1 MRSPFFRSLNDM
13 LSRNN
18 RLIQS
23 FVVAEIP
30 AALLYLLCPV
40 LTIAVFAL
48 LGAIQ
53 DWWASGVLWMLV
65 IARSINVVVIKQ
77 RNVKGWKGP
86 DRWVMGSDPIIIR
99 GPALMPA
106 QKKISPM
113 FSTSSISRH
122 HITLEAAGL
131 VALADLSIVAVRT
144 ALTGTASPL
153 DVLLLAPGMH
163 QQQSAE
169 EVNRGEFPTTGAI
182 TTGYVFRVENPAT
195 VSYLQRIGRTGHL
208 VTARVSMNPS
218 RDASL
223 SRYDRLLQSLFV
235 TGVPATLLYLLSPV
249 LTVVVLALLGAIQDW
264 WGFWV
269 LGMLIAARVINVII
283 IRRRS
288 KDSKEWKG
296 APEEGEGDLLILL
309 SQDRWVRL
317 RGSLHDIKTVTAGE
331 WLRDQGTVESFFVAL
346 ATLLVYAAA
355 ALAGNASMMGSLLIA
370 CLLLCSAALLGLCN
384 SWTRCLQMYDC
395 IVWKE
400 GISERYQRR
409 LDMVEDLILASGK
422 SEWAFEMGLKRHVKS
437 EASVGFDS
445 ESCLSSPRHSIDEQK
460 C

>member
-1 MRSPFFRSLNDM
+1 
-13 LSRNN
+13 
-18 RLIQS
+18 
-23 FVVAEIP
+23 
-30 AALLYLLCPV
+30 
-40 LTIAVFAL
+40 
-48 LGAIQ
+48 
-53 DWWASGVLWMLV
+53 
-65 IARSINVVVIKQ
+65 
-77 RNVKGWKGP
+77 
-86 DRWVMGSDPIIIR
+86 
-99 GPALMPA
+99 
-106 QKKISPM
+106 M
-113 FSTSSISRH
+113 FSKLSISRH

-169 EVNRGEFPTTGAI
+169 EVNRGEFPTTGSI
-182 TTGYVFRVENPAT
+182 TNGYVFRVENPAT
-195 VSYLQRIGRTGHL
+195 VSYLQRIGRTGYL

-218 RDASL
+218 HDPTL
-223 SRYDRLLQSLFV
+223 SQYSRIVQSFFV
-235 TGVPATLLYLLSPV
+235 TGVLATLLYLLGPI
-249 LTVVVLALLGAIQDW
+249 LTVVVLALLAAIQDW

-269 LGMLIAARVINVII
+269 LGMLIVARMINVTV

-296 APEEGEGDLLILL
+296 APEKGDGDLLVLL
-309 SQDRWVRL
+309 SKDRWVRL
-317 RGSLHDIKTVTAGE
+317 QGSLHDIKTVTAGE
-331 WLRDQGTVESFFVAL
+331 WLRDQSTLESFFVAL

-355 ALAGNASMMGSLLIA
+355 ALAGNASTMGSLLIA
-370 CLLLCSAALLGLCN
+370 SLLLCSAALLGLCN

-400 GISERYQRR
+400 GMSSRYNRR
-409 LDMVEDLILASGK
+409 LDMVKDLIQSSGQD
-422 SEWAFEMGLKRHVKS
+422 EWAFEMGLKKHDKQ

-445 ESCLSSPRHSIDEQK
+445 SSEVSRFSSRRPSTDDQK